1 MNEKTLNLIDEAWV
15 RVMMPDCSVREVS
28 LMDALTKAHLY
39 RGLAGEMETQNIAV
53 LRLLIAVVHTVFSR
67 MDMEGREC
75 LIEDRKTALERWGT
89 LMRNGSFPENP
100 VRNYLTAWR
109 DRFWL
114 FHPIRPFYQAP
125 AAGNGTINSAA
136 KLNGEVSKSENKER
150 LFSSVSGEGKTGM
163 SLAESARWLLFING
177 FDDCAAKQKDK
188 SSGSRSMSVAWLG
201 KLGLVTAVG
210 SSLFETILM
219 NMPMLN
225 DLGEPWA
232 EDKPVWE
239 ADAVCEE
246 ERRTIV
252 MPQDLA
258 GILTLQSRRIL
269 LKKDGDRVVSYGI
282 LGGDAFSEQNAKRE
296 PMTIWKIIEDK
307 KTGASFYVP
316 SRHNRSRQVWREFG
330 AMVNTGEKEFRPGI
344 VSWCETLQRNALI
357 DPRRVLTF
365 RIGCVRYDS
374 SQFSS
379 ITDSFSDALSF
390 HADLLIEKDSAW
402 IREINL
408 QVGLIDKASDEVGRL
423 AYNLAKACG
432 QSDDQQK
439 SESSHAKE
447 MYYQSID
454 LSFREWLM
462 KLTSGQEF
470 EERGALILEWQKY
483 ARQVAMTLGNRLVE
497 EKGNTAFIGR
507 MVKEKKTE
515 KHYSSPEAFY
525 WFKLHLASIYPYVQE
540 GEEQDGEIKS

>member
-1 MNEKTLNLIDEAWV
+1 MNETAFNLIDEQWI
-15 RVMMPDCSVREVS
+15 RVMMPDCRVREVS

-39 RGLAGEMETQNIAV
+39 RGLAGEMEAQNIAV
-53 LRLLIAVVHTVFSR
+53 LRMLIAVTHTVFSR
-67 MDMEGREC
+67 MDIEGEESPT
-75 LIEDRKTALERWGT
+75 EDRQTALERWDT
-89 LMRNGSFPENP
+89 LMKNGSLPEKP
-100 VRNYLTAWR
+100 IMNYLMAWH

-114 FHPIRPFYQAP
+114 FHPKRPFYQVP
-125 AAGNGTINSAA
+125 AAGNGTTNSAA

-188 SSGSRSMSVAWLG
+188 SNGSRSMSVAWLG

-225 DLGEPWA
+225 DLGVPWA

-239 ADAVCEE
+239 ANAVCEE
-246 ERRTIV
+246 ERRTIA

-269 LKKDGDRVVSYGI
+269 LKTEGDRVVSYGI

-296 PMTIWKIIEDK
+296 PMTLWRLIEDK
-307 KTGASFYVP
+307 KTGTALYVP
-316 SRHNRSRQVWREFG
+316 RRHERARQIWRDFG
-330 AMVNTGEKEFRPGI
+330 AMVNIGEKEFRPGI

-357 DPRRVLTF
+357 DPKKVLTF

-379 ITDSFSDALSF
+379 ITDSFSDSLSF

-408 QVGLIDKASDEVGRL
+408 QIGLIEKASDETGKL

-432 QSDDQQK
+432 QSEDQQR
-439 SESSHAKE
+439 SESIRGKE
-447 MYYQSID
+447 QFFQSVD
-454 LSFREWLM
+454 LPFREWLM
-462 KLTSGQEF
+462 KLAPDQEI
-470 EERGALILEWQKY
+470 EVRKELIAEWQKY
-483 ARQVAMTLGNRLVE
+483 ARQEAMTLGKQLVE

-507 MVKEKKTE
+507 VVKEKKKE

-525 WFKLHLASIYPYVQE
+525 WFKLHLASIYPYAQE
-540 GEEQDGEIKS
+540 GEEQDG